1 MLMATQILMNY
12 TTIIENTETIT
23 LQAAKVQEEI
33 DYIKNY
39 QLKFLNSDHA
49 KFFLAHENN
58 VLWWGEMVVVFKE
71 KKTETGDQNKNIEK
85 KATPRE
91 ERKTFFAE
99 RLKD

>member
-1 MLMATQILMNY
+1 MILRLKAQIKRYGTLIKRGLLIINIIFMLMATQILMNY

-58 VLWWGEMVVVFKE
+58 VL
-71 KKTETGDQNKNIEK
+71 
-85 KATPRE
+85 
-91 ERKTFFAE
+91 
-99 RLKD
+99 

>member
-1 MLMATQILMNY
+1 MATQILMNY
-12 TTIIENTETIT
+12 TTIIESTETIT
-23 LQAAKVQEEI
+23 NQAFRVQEEI

-39 QLKFLNSDHA
+39 QLKFLDSDHA
-49 KFFLAHENN
+49 KFFLSHENN
-58 VLWWGEMVVVFKE
+58 ILWWGEMVVVFKE